1 MKKNF
6 LLTYILIF
14 SFVQFFSQTTYYV
27 APSASGGSNS
37 NAGTSL
43 AAPFETL
50 AHAIDQL
57 TAGDILYVRE
67 GTYRETIT
75 IDEDGSS
82 GNLITIQNYNNE
94 VVTIDGTVD
103 VTGTWSTYNDVSG
116 AYQLSYTGDITQLF
130 VDDQPM
136 VNARWPNAQFND
148 DSIFSHSTWAEGI
161 EGSSSNGSLTIDTSV
176 HNPGSI
182 DLGGSIGI
190 LNIGSFKTSTVE
202 ISNHN
207 LVSDVITY
215 NSSDLTGN
223 YKTKHHY
230 YFFEGKKEFIDTNNE
245 WFHDKTNN
253 ILYLFPD
260 DGSDPS
266 NRSIKAKITDYRVT
280 FSAANY
286 VKLKGINFFATTF
299 LMTGNSDNNI
309 IEECNFYF
317 PSASKRMLGTTN
329 GVGTPNV
336 TELEGNADN
345 NHILKCLFEYSE
357 GEALRIKGDNNT
369 IENNYFHHIDW
380 SVSDLESLMVSIL
393 CTGDDNIFDNNSIH
407 TTGASATVLPGE
419 RSIFSYNNITN
430 TGLLQSDGAVFQGTS
445 ANVSGSVVHHN
456 YVYDTEKYAFRY
468 DAPGGDA
475 SSAGSYGIMHH
486 NIADNTNGLMI
497 KGNNQIIAHNTII
510 NTQNNKN
517 DIVILSEDCSNTN
530 TWLFNNLAE
539 KIGAHRSATTFS
551 LSANSPMPIAG
562 NNGGSNYG
570 YLKDENST
578 PEDTDDDFWRAC
590 VNGDTYYNATA
601 GVGSA
606 QNNIDQINISR
617 TGVTYNADVESL
629 INYDSSDGK
638 SESDY
643 HPTSNTIID
652 QGVTLSSTPTGSAT
666 YGPSSNFNYTP
677 ITGSSRQMDELI
689 PHTNAGSGADIGA
702 FEVGESWTTGIN
714 WTPKFHTT
722 IWKKTA
728 ATTDWNT
735 ASNWSTGYV
744 PTSDVHV
751 IIPTGAT
758 RYPEI
763 SNTGAASKNITVNT
777 SATLTINKGYDLTIA
792 GNFTNRGTVTL
803 NSDSNEF
810 SSIIVQGTSSGNIT
824 YNRYVNSLSGG
835 TGWDLIGSPVNGLQ
849 ISSFAT
855 TNDSPLATGNG
866 SGAGDVGEYAIGTYD
881 PSNNTWANYTTSNVS
896 TIQFTPGKGYQ
907 MATES
912 GATMAFTGTID
923 TDATETIAIESFTD
937 ESGRRWNLIS
947 NPYPSFITIGPNST
961 SNTFLEVNDDVI
973 DASYVGVYGYDA
985 DNSNGSDYTIH
996 NNTSSSK
1003 IAPGQGFFVAA
1014 RSTTAANI
1022 TFKEEMQT
1030 TSTGDDFIS
1039 GDNME
1044 NTEVVLRIY
1053 NGGNAVGNTKL
1064 YFGNDL
1070 TLALDPGWDA
1080 GSYSQSASIMTR
1092 LVEEDEGYGM
1102 AINAMGLDAMEN
1114 VVIPL
1119 VINQSAGQE
1128 FRINLH
1134 TSTIPDPNLY
1144 LEDIE
1149 EGTFT
1154 NLYDSDFVYVPTS
1167 DLSGVGR
1174 FFLHMTA
1181 DTMSNGEVS
1190 TSILNAYKEIDA
1202 NYITIEGLATQPNET
1217 KVRLYNILGL
1227 EVLSTTLQN
1236 NMGIQKIS
1244 TIGMANGIYIVELE
1258 SGTDRLTKKLI
1269 IH

>member
-1 MKKNF
+1 MFKRVLF
-6 LLTYILIF
+6 TLIF
-14 SFVQFFSQTTYYV
+14 TFSFFQFFSQTTYYV

-37 NAGTSL
+37 NAGTI

-57 TAGDILYVRE
+57 TAGDILYIRE

-82 GNLITIQNYNNE
+82 GNLVTIQNYNNE

-103 VTGTWSTYNDVSG
+103 VTGTWSTFNDVSG

-148 DSIFSHSTWAEGI
+148 DSIFSHSTWAEGT

-176 HNPGSI
+176 HDPGTI
-182 DLGGSIGI
+182 DLDGSIGI

-202 ISNHN
+202 IADHN
-207 LVSDVITY
+207 LATDVITY

-266 NRSIKAKITDYRVT
+266 NRSIKAKTTDYRVT

-299 LMTGNSDNNI
+299 QMTGNSDNNI

-456 YVYDTEKYAFRY
+456 YIYDTEKYAFRY

-562 NNGGSNYG
+562 NNGSSNYG

-590 VNGDTYYNATA
+590 VNGDTFYNATA

-652 QGVTLSSTPTGSAT
+652 QGVTLSSTPTGSTT

-777 SATLTINKGYDLTIA
+777 SATLTINKGYDLTVA

-881 PSNNTWANYTTSNVS
+881 PSNNTWTNYTTSNVS
-896 TIQFTPGKGYQ
+896 TTQFTPGKGYQ
-907 MATES
+907 MATDS

-937 ESGRRWNLIS
+937 ASGRRWNLIS
-947 NPYPSFITIGPNST
+947 NPYPSYITISPSST
-961 SNTFLEVNDDVI
+961 TNTFLEVNDDVI
-973 DASYVGVYGYDA
+973 DDTYEGVYGYDA
-985 DNSNGSDYTIH
+985 VADPSTYTIL
-996 NNTSSSK
+996 NNLSSGS

-1030 TSTGDDFIS
+1030 VNGSDDFIS
-1039 GDNME
+1039 GDVFQHAEVELRLFNNDNLVGKTNLFFVE
-1044 NTEVVLRIY
+1044 N
-1053 NGGNAVGNTKL
+1053 
-1064 YFGNDL
+1064 L
-1070 TLALDPGWDA
+1070 TLGLDPGYDA
-1080 GSYSQSASIMTR
+1080 GSFTQNDPLMTR
-1092 LVEEDEGYGM
+1092 LVENDEGHGM

-1114 VVIPL
+1114 VVVPL
-1119 VINQSAGQE
+1119 VINQIAGQE
-1128 FRINLH
+1128 LRVNLH
-1134 TSTIPDPNLY
+1134 NANVNGANVF
-1144 LEDIE
+1144 LEDSL
-1149 EGTFT
+1149 EGLMIDLKADDFT
-1154 NLYDSDFVYVPTS
+1154 LTPTS
-1167 DLSGVGR
+1167 DLEGVGR
-1174 FFLHMTA
+1174 FFIHITA
-1181 DTMSNGEVS
+1181 DTMSSGEAS
-1190 TSILNAYKEIDA
+1190 TSLLNAYKKVDSS
-1202 NYITIEGLATQPNET
+1202 YITVEGLATQPNET
-1217 KVRLYNILGL
+1217 KVHLYNILGT
-1227 EVLSTTLQN
+1227 EVLSTTLHN
-1236 NMGIQKIS
+1236 NMGIQTIS
-1244 TIGMANGIYIVELE
+1244 TIGMATGIYIIELE

>member
-1 MKKNF
+1 MFKRVLF
-6 LLTYILIF
+6 TLIF
-14 SFVQFFSQTTYYV
+14 TFSFFQFFSQTTYYV

-37 NAGTSL
+37 NAGTI

-57 TAGDILYVRE
+57 TAGDILYIRE

-82 GNLITIQNYNNE
+82 GNLVTIQNYNNE

-103 VTGTWSTYNDVSG
+103 VTGTWSTFNDVSG

-148 DSIFSHSTWAEGI
+148 DSIFSHSTWAEGT

-176 HNPGSI
+176 HDPGTI
-182 DLGGSIGI
+182 DLDGSIGI

-202 ISNHN
+202 IADHN
-207 LVSDVITY
+207 LATDVITY

-266 NRSIKAKITDYRVT
+266 NRSIKAKTTDYRVT

-299 LMTGNSDNNI
+299 QMTGNSDNNI

-407 TTGASATVLPGE
+407 TTGASATLLPGE

-456 YVYDTEKYAFRY
+456 YIYDTEKYAFRY

-562 NNGGSNYG
+562 NNGSSNYG
-570 YLKDENST
+570 YLKDDNST
-578 PEDTDDDFWRAC
+578 SEDTDDDFWRAC
-590 VNGDTYYNATA
+590 ISTDTYYNATA
-601 GVGSA
+601 GVGSS

-652 QGVTLSSTPTGSAT
+652 QGVTLSSTPTGSTT

-777 SATLTINKGYDLTIA
+777 SATLTINKGYDLTVA

-881 PSNNTWANYTTSNVS
+881 PSNNTWTNYTTSNVS
-896 TIQFTPGKGYQ
+896 TTQFTPGKGYQ
-907 MATES
+907 MATDS

-937 ESGRRWNLIS
+937 ASGRRWNLIS
-947 NPYPSFITIGPNST
+947 NPYPSYITISPSST
-961 SNTFLEVNDDVI
+961 TNTFLEVNDDVI
-973 DASYVGVYGYDA
+973 DDTYEGVYGYDA
-985 DNSNGSDYTIH
+985 VADPSTYTIL
-996 NNTSSSK
+996 NNLSSGS

-1014 RSTTAANI
+1014 RSTTAASI

-1030 TSTGDDFIS
+1030 VNGSDDFIS
-1039 GDNME
+1039 GDVFQHAEVELRLFNNDNLMGKTNLFFVE
-1044 NTEVVLRIY
+1044 N
-1053 NGGNAVGNTKL
+1053 
-1064 YFGNDL
+1064 L
-1070 TLALDPGWDA
+1070 TLGLDPGYDA
-1080 GSYSQSASIMTR
+1080 GSFTQNDPLMTR
-1092 LVEEDEGYGM
+1092 LVENDEGHGM

-1114 VVIPL
+1114 VVVPL
-1119 VINQSAGQE
+1119 VINQITGQE
-1128 FRINLH
+1128 LRVNLH
-1134 TSTIPDPNLY
+1134 NANVNGANVF
-1144 LEDIE
+1144 LEDSL
-1149 EGTFT
+1149 EGLMIDLKADDFT
-1154 NLYDSDFVYVPTS
+1154 LTPTS
-1167 DLSGVGR
+1167 DLEGVGR
-1174 FFLHMTA
+1174 FFIHITA
-1181 DTMSNGEVS
+1181 DTMSSGEAS
-1190 TSILNAYKEIDA
+1190 TSLLNAYKKVDSS
-1202 NYITIEGLATQPNET
+1202 YITVEGLATQPNET
-1217 KVRLYNILGL
+1217 KVHLYNILGT
-1227 EVLSTTLQN
+1227 EVLSTTLHN
-1236 NMGIQKIS
+1236 NMGIQTIS
-1244 TIGMANGIYIVELE
+1244 TIGMATGIYIIELE